1 MIRGIKKHIEL
12 IQTSYYFIIF
22 KKKKDTI
29 VVISQTTEQI
39 GQNCQN
45 FSTIS
50 KIFFLNYISTILIE

>member
-29 VVISQTTEQI
+29 VVVSQTTEQI

-50 KIFFLNYISTILIE
+50 KIFFLNYSTILIE

>member
-12 IQTSYYFIIF
+12 IQTSYYFIVF

-29 VVISQTTEQI
+29 VIVSQTTEQI

-50 KIFFLNYISTILIE
+50 KIFFLNYSTILIE

>member
-12 IQTSYYFIIF
+12 IQTSYYFIVF

-29 VVISQTTEQI
+29 VVVSQTIEQI